1 MNTKTKSSL
10 REIEE
15 RFDRDVE
22 RFSDLEK
29 GQQTTLDAA
38 FNMELITESIARRYP
53 SRISVLDVGCGAGNY
68 AVKLAQKLP
77 DPDITLVDLSQPMLD
92 KAFERVHATTKGEVS
107 VKKGDFRTVDFGT
120 KKFDAIMATA
130 VLHHLRDD
138 RDWELSFGK
147 LFDLLK
153 DDGSIWIFDLVH
165 QSDPALQNIIYEDL
179 YGAYLSSLKDEN
191 YRDQVFAYIDKEDS
205 PRSLTY
211 QLNLLHK
218 VGFKNIDVLHKNLC
232 FASFVAFKTN

>member
-10 REIEE
+10 LEIEE

-38 FNMELITESIARRYP
+38 FNMELITESIARRY
-53 SRISVLDVGCGAGNY
+53 SGRISVLDVGCGAGNY
-68 AVKLAQKLP
+68 AVKLAQKLS

-92 KAFERVHATTKGEVS
+92 KAVERVSATTKGEVA

-120 KKFDAIMATA
+120 KKFDVIMATA

-138 RDWELSFGK
+138 SDWESSFGK
-147 LFDLLK
+147 LFELLE
-153 DDGSIWIFDLVH
+153 DGGSLWIFDLVH
-165 QSDPALQNIIYEDL
+165 QSDPALQNLIYKDL
-179 YGAYLSSLKDEN
+179 YGTYLSALKDED
-191 YRDQVFAYIDKEDS
+191 YRDHVFTYIDREDS
-205 PRSLTY
+205 PRSLIY